1 MQRITYPD
9 DSIESSGWVCHESAP
24 VSWRIFPL
32 CLTFHLKAAQYT
44 KASTAIA
51 TRLVPIMSHFL
62 FVAGALRERT
72 SEESAELQLGHGL
85 WGLCTGLIRT
95 NLQSYLD
102 AESRGVLYVLKAGL
116 CAEFQIVSPVRDF
129 SELDSFL
136 SDELRTEARFGFVRI
151 AEVQRFACSSA
162 ASQALLLSVLQIAD
176 QAELARRLRLG
187 MHRLTQAEYDAIMQ
201 GVTV

>member
-1 MQRITYPD
+1 
-9 DSIESSGWVCHESAP
+9 
-24 VSWRIFPL
+24 
-32 CLTFHLKAAQYT
+32 
-44 KASTAIA
+44 
-51 TRLVPIMSHFL
+51 MSHFL

-129 SELDSFL
+129 SELDAFL

-151 AEVQRFACSSA
+151 AEVQRFECSST

-176 QAELARRLRLG
+176 QAELTRRLKLG
-187 MHRLTQAEYDAIMQ
+187 MHRLTQAEYDAIIR
-201 GVTV
+201 GAASSNAG

>member
-1 MQRITYPD
+1 
-9 DSIESSGWVCHESAP
+9 
-24 VSWRIFPL
+24 
-32 CLTFHLKAAQYT
+32 
-44 KASTAIA
+44 
-51 TRLVPIMSHFL
+51 MSHFL

-72 SEESAELQLGHGL
+72 SEESAELQLEHGL

-129 SELDSFL
+129 SELDAFL
-136 SDELRTEARFGFVRI
+136 SDELRTEVRFGFVRI
-151 AEVQRFACSSA
+151 AEVQRFTCSSTT
-162 ASQALLLSVLQIAD
+162 SQALLLSVLQITD

-187 MHRLTQAEYDAIMQ
+187 MHRLTQAEYDAIIR
-201 GVTV
+201 GVTA